1 MANYQPPS
9 EIDPIFDSLKFVSLP
24 EGLSNPAAILDE
36 LTAAQNNIV
45 SCDTLI
51 GDITGVSFV
60 PASFFI
66 NTVSNLT
73 SNTFYSFSFTLSP
86 LATYLVDFQFGIQVN
101 GFNALANPA
110 YGINGFGNETQLN
123 IGTSPNVIS
132 SPVTGFSSNYP
143 VMPKTTNQANAY
155 MLNLHMTSIIT
166 TTANGLI
173 YANLFVNT
181 IDNNGNTVAGAYAIN
196 GPSTNNAALGSP
208 FTNQRTGGCKFI
220 RLN

>member
-24 EGLSNPAAILDE
+24 EALSTNAIVLNE
-36 LTAAQNNIV
+36 LTAAQNKII

-60 PASFFI
+60 PTSFFS
-66 NTVSNLT
+66 TTGNLT
-73 SNTFYSFSFTLSP
+73 SNTFLSFSFTLSP

-101 GFNALANPA
+101 GFNATGSPL
-110 YGINGFGNETQLN
+110 YGINGFGNQTQLN
-123 IGTSPNVIS
+123 IGTSPNVIT

-143 VMPKTTNQANAY
+143 VMPKTTNQANAF
-155 MLNLHMTSIIT
+155 MLNLHMTSIVT
-166 TTANGLI
+166 TTSNGFI

-181 IDNNGNTVAGAYAIN
+181 IDNNGDTVAGAYAIN
-196 GPSTNNAALGSP
+196 GPSTNNSALGSP

>member
-9 EIDPIFDSLKFVSLP
+9 EIDPIFNSLKFVSLP
-24 EGLSNPAAILDE
+24 EALSTNAIVLNE
-36 LTAAQNNIV
+36 LTAAQNKII

-60 PASFFI
+60 PVSFFS
-66 NTVSNLT
+66 TTGNLT
-73 SNTFYSFSFTLSP
+73 SNTFLSFSFTLSP

-101 GFNALANPA
+101 GFNATGNPL
-110 YGINGFGNETQLN
+110 YGINGFGNQTQLN
-123 IGTSPNVIS
+123 IGTSPNVIT

-143 VMPKTTNQANAY
+143 VMPKTTNQANAF
-155 MLNLHMTSIIT
+155 MLNLHMTSIVT
-166 TTANGLI
+166 TTSNGLI

-181 IDNNGNTVAGAYAIN
+181 IDNNGDTVAGAYAIN